1 MTSVI
6 LILVVAM
13 SSINNEEKKLF
24 SLDHLIS
31 HKFNVVTF

>member
-13 SSINNEEKKLF
+13 SSISNGEKKIF
-24 SLDHLIS
+24 PLDHLS

>member
-6 LILVVAM
+6 LILVVAV
-13 SSINNEEKKLF
+13 SSINNGEKKF
-24 SLDHLIS
+24 FPLDHLS